1 MLSQDLKTYLVVAAL
16 LLIIGVYGVVQRRS
30 FIGMLIS
37 AELILAGA
45 GLNFMAFNRF
55 TAPDP
60 AVGQVFTLI
69 IMGIAAAETAIGVSF
84 ILAVYRQFR
93 TIDPIQLNELQ
104 EPIPGQTSGADDD
117 AAAPRGKEPGDQD
130 T

>member
-1 MLSQDLKTYLVVAAL
+1 MLSQDLKTYLVVAAF

-37 AELILAGA
+37 TELILTGA

-55 TAPDP
+55 MAPSP

-84 ILAVYRQFR
+84 ILAVYRQFK

-104 EPIPGQTSGADDD
+104 ETIPGSAPDEDD
-117 AAAPRGKEPGDQD
+117 AVLAPCRRVPGERQS
-130 T
+130 

>member
-55 TAPDP
+55 MAPDP
-60 AVGQVFTLI
+60 ATGQIFTLI

-84 ILAVYRQFR
+84 ILAVYRQFK
-93 TIDPIQLNELQ
+93 TIDPIQLNEIK
-104 EPIPGQTSGADDD
+104 EAIPGLSSESDDD
-117 AAAPRGKEPGDQD
+117 AIVPRGKEPGDEI
-130 T
+130 

>member
-55 TAPDP
+55 MAPDP
-60 AVGQVFTLI
+60 ATGQIFTLI

-84 ILAVYRQFR
+84 ILAVYRQFK
-93 TIDPIQLNELQ
+93 TIDPIQLNEIQ
-104 EPIPGQTSGADDD
+104 ESIPGLSPEAEDD
-117 AAAPRGKEPGDQD
+117 AVLPRGKEPGDQE

>member
-55 TAPDP
+55 MAPDP
-60 AVGQVFTLI
+60 ATGQIFTLI

-84 ILAVYRQFR
+84 ILAVYRQFK
-93 TIDPIQLNELQ
+93 TIDPIQLNEIQ
-104 EPIPGQTSGADDD
+104 ESIPGLNSEADDD
-117 AAAPRGKEPGDQD
+117 AVLPRGKEPGDQE

>member
-55 TAPDP
+55 MAPDP
-60 AVGQVFTLI
+60 ATGQIFTLI

-84 ILAVYRQFR
+84 ILAVYRQFK
-93 TIDPIQLNELQ
+93 TIDPIQLNEIQ
-104 EPIPGQTSGADDD
+104 ESIPGLHSEADDD
-117 AAAPRGKEPGDQD
+117 AVLPRGKEQGDGA
-130 T
+130 

>member
-55 TAPDP
+55 MAPDP
-60 AVGQVFTLI
+60 ATGQIFTLI

-84 ILAVYRQFR
+84 ILAVYRQFK
-93 TIDPIQLNELQ
+93 TIDPIQLNEIQ
-104 EPIPGQTSGADDD
+104 EAIPGLNSEADDD
-117 AAAPRGKEPGDQD
+117 AVLSRGKEQGDRER
-130 T
+130 